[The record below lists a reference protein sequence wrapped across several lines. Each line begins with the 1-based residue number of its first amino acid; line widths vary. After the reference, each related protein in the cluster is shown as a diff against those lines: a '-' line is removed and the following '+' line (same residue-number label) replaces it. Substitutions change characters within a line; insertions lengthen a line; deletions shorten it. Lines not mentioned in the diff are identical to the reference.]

1 MCRKEPGM
9 KINRVTLYNFSSYV
23 GENTIAL
30 GTHNEQ
36 NIILIGGNNGA
47 GKTSFFTAIKL
58 ALYGPQCFRFQDK
71 NNRYTARIKELINH
85 DAFLSDNVKA
95 YVEVEIDL
103 PTDRVHTLYTIR
115 REWSFIE
122 KRLQESYTVYKDHQ
136 LLADKNLD
144 FFQNYLFSII
154 PPNLF
159 DFFFFDGE
167 EIGDFFATGNY
178 SNYIKNAVLT
188 LSGYDTFNIIQK
200 FCDSYIGEE
209 EGNEDYDEVAK
220 LVEQEEVNLS
230 AYTTRSA
237 DLESQKQQLA
247 AQLLSAQE
255 EKESLDH
262 QFERSGGLTA
272 QEQERLEAQRATQ
285 DRVKSDKAKRIRE
298 FVESMMPLYITK
310 DLAAVAY
317 KQLKDEQA
325 VRQYH
330 TICDL
335 LDVQTVQEVLK
346 QQSICNVAQVPTLA
360 QAISNGIAEK
370 VLPAFSLECFTSI
383 HDLSQE
389 QESQVVSDIVRTQHF
404 AETEASQLIKAIADK
419 KKASQKYEEISK
431 KIREAL
437 PSVDAAA
444 YFERVKFLTER
455 IAAYEDSLEVLDQ
468 QIAELEV
475 KITDQKALVE
485 RLRKALLAKAK
496 DRTAHEFTSRISQ
509 VMQRMISDVTKEKFH
524 QIESLTLEMFNKII
538 RKENFVQLIE
548 LDDNFNVNLYKKQ
561 TYITRDLLLLANNIG
576 LDALEKRL
584 GSAGLR
590 EAAHLL
596 TNDSIDDLRRYFS
609 GKVVTD
615 QVSFQDDIELPLY
628 NRVELNQLSKGEKQV
643 FILSLYWAI
652 IKTSNQVVPFIIDTP
667 FARIDTEHREQ
678 ISAVFFPNIS
688 GQVIILSTDEEV
700 VGSYREIIQSHIAHE
715 YLLEYNVE
723 QGCTSVKPGY
733 FKETK
738 V

>member
-1 MCRKEPGM
+1 M

-23 GENTIAL
+23 GKNTIVL
-30 GTHNEQ
+30 GTHDEQ

-85 DAFLSDNVKA
+85 DAFLSDNVKS

-103 PTDRVHTLYTIR
+103 PIDRTHTLYTIR

-122 KRLQESYTVYKDHQ
+122 KRLQENYSVLKDGQ
-136 LLADKNLD
+136 LLSDKNLD

-178 SNYIKNAVLT
+178 SSYIKNAVLT

-230 AYTTRSA
+230 AYTTRST
-237 DLESQKQQLA
+237 DLELQKEQLA
-247 AQLLSAQE
+247 ALLLSAQE
-255 EKESLDH
+255 EKESLDY

-272 QEQERLEAQRATQ
+272 QEQEKLEAQRTKQ
-285 DRVKSDKAKRIRE
+285 ELVKGDKAKRIRE

-310 DLAAVAY
+310 DLASVAY

-335 LDVQTVQEVLK
+335 LDVPTIQDVLERR
-346 QQSICNVAQVPTLA
+346 SICNAAQVPALA
-360 QAISNGIAEK
+360 QAISDGIAEK
-370 VLPAFSLECFTSI
+370 ALPSFSLEYFTSI

-404 AETEASQLIKAIADK
+404 AETEASQLIRAIADK
-419 KKASQKYEEISK
+419 KKASQKCEEISK

-444 YFERVKFLTER
+444 YFERAKSLTER
-455 IAAYEDSLEVLDQ
+455 IAAYEDSLEALDN
-468 QIAELEV
+468 QIVELEAA
-475 KITDQKALVE
+475 ITNQKALVE

-496 DRTAHEFTSRISQ
+496 DRTAYEFTSRISQ

-561 TYITRDLLLLANNIG
+561 TYITRDLILLANNIG
-576 LDALEKRL
+576 VDALEKRL
-584 GSAGLR
+584 GNAGLR
-590 EAAHLL
+590 VAAHLL
-596 TNDSIDDLRRYFS
+596 TNGSIDDLRRYFS
-609 GKVVTD
+609 GKIATD
-615 QVSFQDDIELPLY
+615 QISFQDDIELPLY
-628 NRVELNQLSKGEKQV
+628 NRVELSQLSKGEKQV
-643 FILSLYWAI
+643 FVLSLYWAI
-652 IKTSNQVVPFIIDTP
+652 IKTSDQAVPFIIDTP

-700 VGSYREIIQSHIAHE
+700 VGSYRTIIQPHIAHE

-733 FKETK
+733 FKEIMA
-738 V
+738 

>member
-1 MCRKEPGM
+1 M

-23 GENTIAL
+23 GENTITL
-30 GTHNEQ
+30 GTHDEQ

-122 KRLQESYTVYKDHQ
+122 KRFHEKYTVYKDHQ
-136 LLADKNLD
+136 LLSDKNLD

-167 EIGDFFATGNY
+167 EIGDIFATGNY

-209 EGNEDYDEVAK
+209 EDNEDYEEIAK
-220 LVEQEEVNLS
+220 LVEQEEANLS
-230 AYTTRSA
+230 AYMTRST
-237 DLESQKQQLA
+237 DLELQKQRLA

-262 QFERSGGLTA
+262 QFERSGGLTQQQ
-272 QEQERLEAQRATQ
+272 QEQLEAQRATQ
-285 DRVKSDKAKRIRE
+285 DRIKSDKTKRIRE

-310 DLAAVAY
+310 DLATVAY

-330 TICDL
+330 IICDL
-335 LDVQTVQEVLK
+335 LDIQTIQDILE
-346 QQSICNVAQVPTLA
+346 QQPICDVAQVPALA

-370 VLPAFSLECFTSI
+370 ALPAFPLESFTSI

-389 QESQVVSDIVRTQHF
+389 QESQVVSDIVRTQRF
-404 AETEASQLIKAIADK
+404 AEEEAFQLIKVIADK
-419 KKASQKYEEISK
+419 KNASQKYEEISK

-444 YFERVKFLTER
+444 YFEKVKSLTEQ
-455 IAAYEDSLEVLDQ
+455 ITAYEDSLETLHKKIV
-468 QIAELEV
+468 ELEV
-475 KITDQKALVE
+475 EIADQKVLVE

-496 DRTAHEFTSRISQ
+496 NRTAHEFTSRISQ

-524 QIESLTLEMFNKII
+524 QIESLALEMFNKII

-548 LDDNFNVNLYKKQ
+548 LDENFNVNLYKKQ
-561 TYITRDLLLLANNIG
+561 TYLTRELRLLANNIG
-576 LDALEKRL
+576 MEALEKRL

-609 GKVVTD
+609 GKIITD
-615 QVSFQDDIELPLY
+615 QIFFQDDMELPLY

-643 FILSLYWAI
+643 FVLSLYWAI
-652 IKTSNQVVPFIIDTP
+652 IKTSNQAVPFIIDTP

-678 ISAVFFPNIS
+678 ISTVFFPDIS

-700 VGSYREIIQSHIAHE
+700 VGAYRAIIQPHIAHE

-723 QGCTSVKPGY
+723 RGCTCVKPGY

-738 V
+738 A